1 MVRSSAVKAKS
12 SLKTVSTE
20 DTACDKDQDTSN
32 KSESCDDN
40 HPKPRTSKSEL
51 DKGEDHALGTMEVLQ
66 QQDNASRH
74 KGISTKGTITKKGQM
89 EAKAR
94 REAALEKNVE
104 FNVISRY
111 EERTVV
117 PHLTLYDIERKPRK
131 SQKVICRQPLNSLN
145 HLFQCPVC
153 LGYMKK
159 TFIVMECLHRFCG
172 GCIQKCLRVGKKE
185 CPSCRVHIPSRR
197 SLRPD
202 SNYDALMTKIFGD
215 VEALESVEDKSIE
228 TYNRRNNMNNAYTTR
243 RSRDMYEQE
252 KNRKMKY
259 NKNRDGS
266 KERPPNPMDS
276 DGGAGSTGFS
286 SGSRNRTESTNS
298 PIENLQESKLVNFIL
313 RPHPQVVGIERLH
326 RECIRTS
333 EDISMHHL
341 KRFLAKK
348 LLSSRYQQE
357 DLSHSQFQILTT
369 VAGRYVV
376 LDDEIKLRDVRDE
389 ISDVKESAMLKL
401 HYRRYTLK
409 RPIERELA
417 DSSLILDTEKPKE
430 LMEAIITPSDEK
442 N

>member
-1 MVRSSAVKAKS
+1 MVTRRSYTAKARSSSKA
-12 SLKTVSTE
+12 VSTE
-20 DTACDKDQDTSN
+20 DTTCDKDQNSS
-32 KSESCDDN
+32 KSDSCDHN
-40 HPKPRTSKSEL
+40 THPKAESGKDDL
-51 DKGEDHALGTMEVLQ
+51 NKGEEHVVAANEALR
-66 QQDNASRH
+66 QQDNTGRN
-74 KGISTKGTITKKGQM
+74 KVISTKGTITKKGQI

-94 REAALEKNVE
+94 REAALQNNVE

-111 EERTVV
+111 EERTVI
-117 PHLTLYDIERKPRK
+117 PYLTLYDIERKPRK

-202 SNYDALMTKIFGD
+202 SNYDALITKIFGD
-215 VEALESVEDKSIE
+215 IEALESVEDKSIE

-252 KNRKMKY
+252 KHRKMKY
-259 NKNRDGS
+259 NKNRDVS
-266 KERPPNPMDS
+266 KDRPQDS
-276 DGGAGSTGFS
+276 IDAVVGGAESGGSN
-286 SGSRNRTESTNS
+286 SGSRNRTESS
-298 PIENLQESKLVNFIL
+298 ISQIEYLQESKLVNFIL
-313 RPHPQVVGIERLH
+313 RPHPQGGGMERLH

-333 EDISMHHL
+333 EEISMHHL

-357 DLSHSQFQILTT
+357 ALSHSQFQILVS

-389 ISDVKESAMLKL
+389 ISDLKEGAMLKL
-401 HYRRYTLK
+401 HYRRYNLK
-409 RPIERELA
+409 RPIEGKLA
-417 DSSLILDTEKPKE
+417 DSIVILGTEK
-430 LMEAIITPSDEK
+430 